1 MKSATKPTS
10 KEIANTVWSA
20 CDTFRGTLDPTM
32 YKDYVLAFLFFK
44 YVSDVYKAHK
54 QQLEEQYNDPKL
66 VKRKLKRERFVI
78 PDGHT
83 FDDIKESRIAED
95 SDLGDQINKA
105 LAAIENE
112 NPEKLTNVF
121 RDVDFNSEANLGE
134 TKERNRRLRN
144 MIDKFDTPKLD
155 FQAFADDPRGE
166 DIIGRAYMRLIG
178 WFASD
183 AGKKGGEFYT
193 PAEVSET
200 IAKIIDPQPG
210 ERIYDPTIG
219 SGSLAIEAAGQVGS
233 DDFAIYGQEANR
245 MTWALAKMNMFLHG
259 IDGATI
265 RRGDTIGSPKL
276 KEGDAL
282 MKFDVVVANPPFSL
296 KDWGKDEAKE
306 DEWGRFDSY
315 SLPPKNR
322 GDYAFLLHMVHS
334 AREGT
339 GRVASVV
346 PHGVLFRGGAEGRNR
361 EKLVQQNLLDAVIG
375 LPEGLF
381 FGTPIPTALMVFRKD
396 RTERGVDDVL
406 FIDASEHY
414 REETGQNVLR
424 DEDVQRIVEA
434 YWERED
440 RDKFAYVASPDEIA
454 ENDYNLNIPRYVDT
468 FEPEDPVDLEEVQEE
483 IDRIEK
489 ELSETSQTLDKHL
502 QELGLPA

>member
-1 MKSATKPTS
+1 MPTKPTS
-10 KEIANTVWSA
+10 EQIANTVWSA
-20 CDTFRGTLDPTM
+20 CDTFRGTLDPTL
-32 YKDYVLAFLFFK
+32 YKDYVLSFLFFK

-54 QQLEEQYNDPKL
+54 QALEEEYDDPDLIQNKL
-66 VKRKLKRERFVI
+66 ERERFVI
-78 PDGHT
+78 PEGHT

-95 SDLGDQINKA
+95 PDLGDQINKA
-105 LAAIENE
+105 LSAIERA
-112 NPEKLTNVF
+112 NPEKLNTVF
-121 RDVDFNSEANLGE
+121 RDVNFNSEANLGE

-144 MIDKFDTPKLD
+144 LVDKFDDPTLD
-155 FQAFADDPRGE
+155 FRAFADDPEGE

-193 PAEVSET
+193 PQKVSEI
-200 IAKIIDPQPG
+200 IAKVVDPQRS

-219 SGSLAIEAAGQVGS
+219 SGSLAIEAAEEVED
-233 DDFAIYGQEANR
+233 DDFALYGQEANR
-245 MTWALAKMNMFLHG
+245 MTWALAKMNMFIHG

-265 RRGDTIGSPKL
+265 KRGDTINDPQL
-276 KEGDAL
+276 KEGNAL

-296 KDWGKDEAKE
+296 SDWGKEQAKE
-306 DEWGRFDSY
+306 DPWGRFDRGV
-315 SLPPKNR
+315 PAKNR

-346 PHGVLFRGGAEGRNR
+346 PHGVLFRGGAERR
-361 EKLVQQNLLDAVIG
+361 IRRQLIEKNLLDAVIG

-381 FGTPIPTALMVFRKD
+381 FGTPIPTAIMVFRKD
-396 RTERGVDDVL
+396 RTDRGVDDVL
-406 FIDASEHY
+406 FIDASEYY
-414 REETGQNVLR
+414 RDETGQNVLR
-424 DEDVQRIVEA
+424 DEDVDRIVEA
-434 YWERED
+434 YRARED

-468 FEPEDPVDLEEVQEE
+468 FEPEDPVDLEEVQRE
-483 IDRIEK
+483 IDRIEA
-489 ELSETSQTLDKHL
+489 ELAETSETLDEHL
-502 QELGLPA
+502 EELGLPS

>member
-1 MKSATKPTS
+1 
-10 KEIANTVWSA
+10 
-20 CDTFRGTLDPTM
+20 
-32 YKDYVLAFLFFK
+32 
-44 YVSDVYKAHK
+44 
-54 QQLEEQYNDPKL
+54 
-66 VKRKLKRERFVI
+66 
-78 PDGHT
+78 
-83 FDDIKESRIAED
+83 
-95 SDLGDQINKA
+95 
-105 LAAIENE
+105 
-112 NPEKLTNVF
+112 
-121 RDVDFNSEANLGE
+121 
-134 TKERNRRLRN
+134 
-144 MIDKFDTPKLD
+144 
-155 FQAFADDPRGE
+155 
-166 DIIGRAYMRLIG
+166 
-178 WFASD
+178 
-183 AGKKGGEFYT
+183 
-193 PAEVSET
+193 
-200 IAKIIDPQPG
+200 
-210 ERIYDPTIG
+210 
-219 SGSLAIEAAGQVGS
+219 
-233 DDFAIYGQEANR
+233 
-245 MTWALAKMNMFLHG
+245 
-259 IDGATI
+259 
-265 RRGDTIGSPKL
+265 
-276 KEGDAL
+276 
-282 MKFDVVVANPPFSL
+282 
-296 KDWGKDEAKE
+296 
-306 DEWGRFDSY
+306 
-315 SLPPKNR
+315 
-322 GDYAFLLHMVHS
+322 
-334 AREGT
+334 
-339 GRVASVV
+339 VASVV

>member
-1 MKSATKPTS
+1 MPPKPTS
-10 KEIANTVWSA
+10 EQIANTVWSA
-20 CDTFRGTLDPTM
+20 CDTFRGTLDPTL
-32 YKDYVLAFLFFK
+32 YKDYVLSFLFFK

-54 QQLEEQYNDPKL
+54 QALEEKYDDPDLIQNKL
-66 VKRKLKRERFVI
+66 ERERFVI
-78 PDGHT
+78 PEGHT

-105 LAAIENE
+105 LSAIERA
-112 NPEKLTNVF
+112 NPEKLNTVF
-121 RDVDFNSEANLGE
+121 RDVNFNSEANLGE

-144 MIDKFDTPKLD
+144 LVDKFDDPTLD
-155 FQAFADDPRGE
+155 FRAFADDPEGE

-193 PAEVSET
+193 PQEVSEI
-200 IAKIIDPQPG
+200 IAKVVDPKRG

-219 SGSLAIEAAGQVGS
+219 SGSLAIEAAEEVED
-233 DDFAIYGQEANR
+233 DDFALYGQEANR
-245 MTWALAKMNMFLHG
+245 MTWALAKMNMFIHG

-265 RRGDTIGSPKL
+265 KRGDTINDPQL
-276 KEGDAL
+276 KEGNAL

-296 KDWGKDEAKE
+296 SDWGKEQAKE
-306 DEWGRFDSY
+306 DPWGRFDRGV
-315 SLPPKNR
+315 PAKNR

-346 PHGVLFRGGAEGRNR
+346 PHGVLFRGRS
-361 EKLVQQNLLDAVIG
+361 EKRIRKQLIKENLLDAVIG

-381 FGTPIPTALMVFRKD
+381 FGTGIPAAIMVFRKD
-396 RTERGVDDVL
+396 RTDRDVDDVL

-424 DEDVQRIVEA
+424 EEDVDRIVKA
-434 YWERED
+434 YRARED
-440 RDKFAYVASPDEIA
+440 RDKFAYVAPPDEIA

-468 FEPEDPVDLEEVQEE
+468 FEPEDPVDLEEVQRE
-483 IDRIEK
+483 IDRIEA
-489 ELSETSQTLDKHL
+489 ELGETSDTLDRHL
-502 QELGLPA
+502 EELGLPS

>member
-1 MKSATKPTS
+1 MPPKPTS
-10 KEIANTVWSA
+10 EQIANTVWSA
-20 CDTFRGTLDPTM
+20 CDTFRGTLDPTL
-32 YKDYVLAFLFFK
+32 YKDYVLSFLFFK
-44 YVSDVYKAHK
+44 YVSDIYKAHK
-54 QQLEEQYNDPKL
+54 RALEEEYDDPDLIQNKL
-66 VKRKLKRERFVI
+66 ERERFVI
-78 PDGHT
+78 PEGHT

-95 SDLGDQINKA
+95 PDLGDQINKA
-105 LAAIENE
+105 LSAIERA
-112 NPEKLTNVF
+112 NPEKLNTVF
-121 RDVDFNSEANLGE
+121 RDVNFNSEANLGE

-144 MIDKFDTPKLD
+144 LVDKFDDPTLD
-155 FQAFADDPRGE
+155 FRAFADDPEGE

-193 PAEVSET
+193 PQEVSEI
-200 IAKIIDPQPG
+200 IAKVVDPQRG

-219 SGSLAIEAAGQVGS
+219 SGSLAIEAAEEVE
-233 DDFAIYGQEANR
+233 DEDFALYGQEANR
-245 MTWALAKMNMFLHG
+245 MTWALAKMNMFIHG

-265 RRGDTIGSPKL
+265 ERGDTINDPQL
-276 KEGDAL
+276 KEGNAL

-296 KDWGKDEAKE
+296 SDWGKEQAKE
-306 DEWGRFDSY
+306 DPWGRFDRGV
-315 SLPPKNR
+315 PAKNR

-346 PHGVLFRGGAEGRNR
+346 PHGVLFRGGAESRIR
-361 EKLVQQNLLDAVIG
+361 TQLIEENLLDAVIG

-381 FGTPIPTALMVFRKD
+381 FGTGIPAAIMVFRKD
-396 RTERGVDDVL
+396 RTDRGVDDVL
-406 FIDASEHY
+406 FVDASEHY

-424 DEDVQRIVEA
+424 DEDVERIVEA
-434 YWERED
+434 YWARED

-468 FEPEDPVDLEEVQEE
+468 FEPEDPVDLEEVQCE
-483 IDRIEK
+483 IDRIEA
-489 ELSETSQTLDKHL
+489 ELAETSDTLDRHL
-502 QELGLPA
+502 EELGLP

>member
-1 MKSATKPTS
+1 MATATKPRA
-10 KEIANTVWSA
+10 EQIANTVWSA

-54 QQLEEQYNDPKL
+54 KQLEERYDDPDLIQKKL
-66 VKRKLKRERFVI
+66 ERERFVI
-78 PDGHT
+78 PEGHT

-105 LAAIENE
+105 LAAIERANA
-112 NPEKLTNVF
+112 EKLNTVF

-134 TKERNRRLRN
+134 AKERNRRLKN
-144 MIDKFDTPKLD
+144 LIDKFDTPKLD

-193 PAEVSET
+193 PKEVSE
-200 IAKIIDPQPG
+200 IVARVVDPQPG

-219 SGSLAIEAAGQVGS
+219 SGSLAIEAAEQVDS
-233 DDFAIYGQEANR
+233 DNFAIYGQEANR

-265 RRGDTIGSPKL
+265 KRGDTIGNPRL

-296 KDWGKDEAKE
+296 KDWGKEEAKE
-306 DEWGRFDSY
+306 DEWGRFDRGV
-315 SLPPKNR
+315 PPKNR

-346 PHGVLFRGGAEGRNR
+346 PHGVLFRGGAEGRIR
-361 EKLVQQNLLDAVIG
+361 TKLIKENLLDAVIG

-381 FGTPIPTALMVFRKD
+381 FGTGIPAAILVFRKD

-424 DEDVQRIVEA
+424 DEDVDRIVEA
-434 YWERED
+434 YWAREEKE
-440 RDKFAYVASPDEIA
+440 KFAYVASPDEIA

-468 FEPEDPVDLEEVQEE
+468 FEPEDPIDLEEVQQE

-489 ELSETSQTLDKHL
+489 ELAETSETLDRHL
-502 QELGLPA
+502 EELGLPS

>member
-1 MKSATKPTS
+1 MPTKPTP
-10 KEIANTVWSA
+10 EQIANTVWSA

-54 QQLEEQYNDPKL
+54 QALEEQYDDPEL
-66 VKRKLKRERFVI
+66 VKRKLERERFVI
-78 PDGHT
+78 PESHT
-83 FDDIKESRIAED
+83 FGDIREARIAED

-105 LAAIENE
+105 LAAIERA
-112 NPEKLTNVF
+112 NPEKLNTVF

-134 TKERNRRLRN
+134 TKDRNRRLRN
-144 MIDKFDTPKLD
+144 LIDKFDDPVLD
-155 FQAFADDPRGE
+155 FQAFADDPEGE
-166 DIIGRAYMRLIG
+166 DIIGRAYMRLIS

-183 AGKKGGEFYT
+183 AGKKGGEFFT
-193 PAEVSET
+193 PNEVSQ
-200 IAKIIDPQPG
+200 IIGHVVDPQPG

-219 SGSLAIEAAGQVGS
+219 SGSLAIETAEQVED
-233 DDFAIYGQEANR
+233 DDFVIYGQEANR

-259 IDGATI
+259 IDGTTI
-265 RRGDTIGSPKL
+265 ERGDTINDPKL
-276 KEGDAL
+276 KEDGTL

-296 KDWGKDEAKE
+296 SDWGKEAAKN
-306 DEWGRFDSY
+306 DPWNRFDRGV
-315 SLPPKNR
+315 PAKNR

-346 PHGVLFRGGAEGRNR
+346 PHGVLFRGGAESRIR
-361 EKLVQQNLLDAVIG
+361 EQVIQENLLDAVIG

-381 FGTPIPTALMVFRKD
+381 FGTGIPAAILVFRKD
-396 RTERGVDDVL
+396 RTDRGVDDVL

-424 DEDVQRIVEA
+424 DEDVDRIVEA
-434 YWERED
+434 YQARED
-440 RDKFAYVASPDEIA
+440 RDKFAYVAAPDEIG
-454 ENDYNLNIPRYVDT
+454 ENNYNLNIPRYVDT
-468 FEPEDPVDLEEVQEE
+468 FEPEEPVDLEAVQREM
-483 IDRIEK
+483 DRIEE
-489 ELSETSQTLDKHL
+489 ELAETSAELDRHL
-502 QELGLPA
+502 EELGLP

>member
-1 MKSATKPTS
+1 MPTKPTS
-10 KEIANTVWSA
+10 DQIANAVWSA

-32 YKDYVLAFLFFK
+32 YKDYVLSFLFFK

-54 QQLEEQYNDPKL
+54 QALEAEYDDPEL
-66 VKRKLKRERFVI
+66 IKRKLERERFVI
-78 PDGHT
+78 PEGHT
-83 FDDIKESRIAED
+83 FDDIKESRLAED
-95 SDLGDQINKA
+95 TDLGDQINKA
-105 LAAIENE
+105 LAAIENA
-112 NPEKLTNVF
+112 NPEKLNTVF

-134 TKERNRRLRN
+134 TEERNRRLRN
-144 MIDKFDTPKLD
+144 MIDKFDSSKLD
-155 FQAFADDPRGE
+155 FGGFADDPEGE
-166 DIIGRAYMRLIG
+166 DVIGRAYMRLLS

-193 PAEVSET
+193 PAEVSEI
-200 IAKIIDPQPG
+200 IARVVEPQSG

-219 SGSLAIEAAGQVGS
+219 SGSLAIEAAERVDDG
-233 DDFAIYGQEANR
+233 DFALYGQEANR
-245 MTWALAKMNMFLHG
+245 MTWALAKMNMFIHG

-265 RRGDTIGSPKL
+265 ERGDTIGDPKL
-276 KEGDAL
+276 KEGNAL

-296 KDWGKDEAKE
+296 KDWGKEEAKE
-306 DEWGRFDSY
+306 DPWGRFERGV
-315 SLPPKNR
+315 PAKNR

-346 PHGVLFRGGAEGRNR
+346 PHGVLFRGGAERR
-361 EKLVQQNLLDAVIG
+361 IRWKLIEENLLDAVIG

-381 FGTPIPTALMVFRKD
+381 FGTNIPTALMVFRKD
-396 RTERGVDDVL
+396 RTDRGVDDVL

-424 DEDVQRIVEA
+424 DEDVDRIVEA
-434 YWERED
+434 YWTRED
-440 RDKFAYVASPDEIA
+440 RDKFAYVATPDEIA

-468 FEPEDPVDLEEVQEE
+468 FEPEDPVDLEAVQRE
-483 IDRIEK
+483 IDRIEE
-489 ELSETSQTLDKHL
+489 ELAETSETLDRHL
-502 QELGLPA
+502 QELGLPS

>member
-1 MKSATKPTS
+1 
-10 KEIANTVWSA
+10 
-20 CDTFRGTLDPTM
+20 
-32 YKDYVLAFLFFK
+32 
-44 YVSDVYKAHK
+44 
-54 QQLEEQYNDPKL
+54 
-66 VKRKLKRERFVI
+66 
-78 PDGHT
+78 
-83 FDDIKESRIAED
+83 
-95 SDLGDQINKA
+95 
-105 LAAIENE
+105 
-112 NPEKLTNVF
+112 
-121 RDVDFNSEANLGE
+121 
-134 TKERNRRLRN
+134 
-144 MIDKFDTPKLD
+144 
-155 FQAFADDPRGE
+155 
-166 DIIGRAYMRLIG
+166 
-178 WFASD
+178 
-183 AGKKGGEFYT
+183 
-193 PAEVSET
+193 
-200 IAKIIDPQPG
+200 
-210 ERIYDPTIG
+210 
-219 SGSLAIEAAGQVGS
+219 
-233 DDFAIYGQEANR
+233 

-265 RRGDTIGSPKL
+265 RRGDTIGSPRL

-306 DEWGRFDSY
+306 DEWGRFDDY

-322 GDYAFLLHMVHS
+322 GDYAFLLHMIHS
-334 AREGT
+334 AREST

-361 EKLVQQNLLDAVIG
+361 ETLIQKNLLDAVIG

-381 FGTPIPTALMVFRKD
+381 FGTGIPAAILVFRKD
-396 RTERGVDDVL
+396 RTERDVDDVL

-483 IDRIEK
+483 IDRIEE